1 MIELNNIND
10 PIMEAEDMQ
19 RLVKLK
25 NLITEKDLEAV
36 LIYMP
41 VNRRYFSGFT
51 GSAGYALIFRDK
63 NYFLSDF
70 RYIQQSQKQC
80 EGFEIITI
88 SIENTLS
95 KILASF
101 NITKLG
107 IEDNFMDVAAYLKLK
122 QDIPDIEMT
131 GIGKDLIMI
140 RAVKDEKE
148 LEYISKAADIAD
160 SAFSDILN
168 FIRPGVSEIEIADRL
183 EAFMKGKGASGISFD
198 TIVASGVRSSLPHGV
213 ASDKLIED
221 GDFLTLDFGCI
232 YNGYCSDMT
241 RTIVVGKASDKQKKI
256 YSIVLEAQLKALEL
270 VKPGEICKNIDSA
283 ARNVIA
289 DSGYSDYFGHGL
301 GHGVGLEVHE
311 LPVLNPL
318 GEIRLQENMVIT
330 DEPGIYIPDF
340 GGVRIEDLV
349 VVKQNGPVILSKSSK
364 ELIEL

>member
-1 MIELNNIND
+1 
-10 PIMEAEDMQ
+10 MQ
-19 RLVKLK
+19 RLEKLK
-25 NLITEKDLEAV
+25 KLIREKELDAI

-51 GSAGYALIFRDK
+51 GSAGYALIFQER

-80 EGFEIITI
+80 EGFEIVTMT
-88 SIENTLS
+88 IENTLS

-101 NITKLG
+101 NIKKLG

-122 QDIPDIEMT
+122 QDIAGIEMT
-131 GIGKDLIMI
+131 GIGQDLTMI

-148 LEYISKAADIAD
+148 LEYIAKAAEIAD
-160 SAFSDILN
+160 SAFTDILN
-168 FIRPGVSEIEIADRL
+168 HIKPGVTEKEIADRL
-183 EAFMKGKGASGISFD
+183 ESFMKSKGASGLSFD
-198 TIVASGVRSSLPHGV
+198 SIVASGVRSSLPHGV
-213 ASDKLIED
+213 ASDKQIED

-270 VKPGEICKNIDSA
+270 VKPGEICKDIDAA
-283 ARNVIA
+283 ARNIIA
-289 DSGYSDYFGHGL
+289 ENGYADYFGHGL
-301 GHGVGLEVHE
+301 GHGVGLQVHE

-318 GEIRLQENMVIT
+318 GDIRLQENMVIT

-340 GGVRIEDLV
+340 GGVRIEDLI
-349 VVKQNGPVILSKSSK
+349 VVKQNGPVILSRSSK

>member
-1 MIELNNIND
+1 
-10 PIMEAEDMQ
+10 MQ
-19 RLVKLK
+19 RLEKLK
-25 NLITEKDLEAV
+25 KLIREKELDAI

-51 GSAGYALIFRDK
+51 GSAGYALIFQER
-63 NYFLSDF
+63 NCFLSDF

-80 EGFEIITI
+80 EGFEIVTMT
-88 SIENTLS
+88 IENTLS

-122 QDIPDIEMT
+122 QDIAGIEMT
-131 GIGKDLIMI
+131 GIGQDLTMI

-148 LEYISKAADIAD
+148 LEYIAKAAEIAD
-160 SAFSDILN
+160 SAFTDILN
-168 FIRPGVSEIEIADRL
+168 HIKPGVTEKEIADRL
-183 EAFMKGKGASGISFD
+183 ESFMKSKGASGLSFD
-198 TIVASGVRSSLPHGV
+198 SIVASGVRSSLPHGV
-213 ASDKLIED
+213 ASDKQIED

-270 VKPGEICKNIDSA
+270 VKPGEICKDIDAA
-283 ARNVIA
+283 ARNIIA
-289 DSGYSDYFGHGL
+289 ENGYADYFGHGL
-301 GHGVGLEVHE
+301 GHGVGLQVHE

-318 GEIRLQENMVIT
+318 GDIRLQENMVIT

-340 GGVRIEDLV
+340 GGVRIEDLI
-349 VVKQNGPVILSKSSK
+349 VVKQNGPVILSRSSK

>member
-1 MIELNNIND
+1 
-10 PIMEAEDMQ
+10 MQ
-19 RLVKLK
+19 RLEKLK
-25 NLITEKDLEAV
+25 KLIREKELDAI

-51 GSAGYALIFRDK
+51 GSAGYALIFQER

-80 EGFEIITI
+80 EGFEIVTMT
-88 SIENTLS
+88 IENTLS

-122 QDIPDIEMT
+122 QDIAGIEMT
-131 GIGKDLIMI
+131 GIGQDLTMI

-148 LEYISKAADIAD
+148 LEYIAKAAEIAD
-160 SAFSDILN
+160 SAFTDILN
-168 FIRPGVSEIEIADRL
+168 YIKPGVTEKEIADRL
-183 EAFMKGKGASGISFD
+183 ESFMKSKGASGLSFD
-198 TIVASGVRSSLPHGV
+198 SIVASGVRSSLPHGV
-213 ASDKLIED
+213 ASDKQIED

-270 VKPGEICKNIDSA
+270 VKPGEICKDIDAA
-283 ARNVIA
+283 ARNIIA
-289 DSGYSDYFGHGL
+289 ENGYADYFGHGL
-301 GHGVGLEVHE
+301 GHGVGLQVHE

-318 GEIRLQENMVIT
+318 GDIRLQENMVIT

-340 GGVRIEDLV
+340 GGVRIEDLI
-349 VVKQNGPVILSKSSK
+349 VVKQNGPVILSRSSK

>member
-1 MIELNNIND
+1 
-10 PIMEAEDMQ
+10 MQ
-19 RLVKLK
+19 RIEKLK
-25 NLITEKDLEAV
+25 NLITEKNLQAI

-41 VNRRYFSGFT
+41 VNRRYFTGFT
-51 GSAGYALIFRDK
+51 GSAGYALVSKDK

-70 RYIQQSQKQC
+70 RYIQQAQNQC
-80 EGFEIITI
+80 EGFEIITV

-122 QDIPDIEMT
+122 KEIPDIEMT
-131 GIGKDLIMI
+131 GVGQDLIMI

-148 LEYISKAADIAD
+148 LEYIAKAAEIAD
-160 SAFSDILN
+160 LAFSDILG
-168 FIRPGVSEIEIADRL
+168 FIKPGVREVEIADRL
-183 EAFMKGKGASGISFD
+183 ESFMKSKGASGLSFD
-198 TIVASGVRSSLPHGV
+198 SIVASGLRSSLPHGV
-213 ASDKLIED
+213 ASDKQIED

-241 RTIVVGKASDKQKKI
+241 RTIVVGKASERQKKI

-270 VKPGEICKNIDSA
+270 VKPGEICKNIDAA
-283 ARNVIA
+283 ARKIIA
-289 DSGYSDYFGHGL
+289 DNGYSDYFGHGL

-340 GGVRIEDLV
+340 GGVRIEDLI
-349 VVKQNGPVILSKSSK
+349 VVKQNGPEILSKSSK
-364 ELIEL
+364 DLIEL

>member
-1 MIELNNIND
+1 
-10 PIMEAEDMQ
+10 MQ
-19 RLVKLK
+19 RLEKLK
-25 NLITEKDLEAV
+25 KLIREKELDAI

-51 GSAGYALIFRDK
+51 GSAGYALIFQER

-80 EGFEIITI
+80 EGFEIVTMT
-88 SIENTLS
+88 IENTLS

-122 QDIPDIEMT
+122 QDIAGIEMR
-131 GIGKDLIMI
+131 GIGQDLTMI

-148 LEYISKAADIAD
+148 LEYIAKAAEIAD
-160 SAFSDILN
+160 SAFTDILN
-168 FIRPGVSEIEIADRL
+168 HIKPGVTEKEIADRL
-183 EAFMKGKGASGISFD
+183 ESFMKSKGASGLSFD
-198 TIVASGVRSSLPHGV
+198 SIVASGVRSSLPHGV
-213 ASDKLIED
+213 ASDKQIED

-270 VKPGEICKNIDSA
+270 VKPGEICKDIDAA
-283 ARNVIA
+283 ARNIIA
-289 DSGYSDYFGHGL
+289 ENGYADYFGHGL
-301 GHGVGLEVHE
+301 GHGVGLQVHE

-318 GEIRLQENMVIT
+318 GDIRLQENMVIT

-340 GGVRIEDLV
+340 GGVRIEDLI
-349 VVKQNGPVILSKSSK
+349 VVKQNGPVILSRSSK

>member
-1 MIELNNIND
+1 
-10 PIMEAEDMQ
+10 MQ
-19 RLVKLK
+19 RLEKLK
-25 NLITEKDLEAV
+25 KLIREKELDAI

-51 GSAGYALIFRDK
+51 GSAGYALIFQER

-80 EGFEIITI
+80 EGFEIVTMT
-88 SIENTLS
+88 IENTLS

-122 QDIPDIEMT
+122 QDIAGIEMT
-131 GIGKDLIMI
+131 GIGQDLTMI

-148 LEYISKAADIAD
+148 LEYIAKAAEIAD
-160 SAFSDILN
+160 SAFTDILN
-168 FIRPGVSEIEIADRL
+168 HIKPGVTEKEIADRL
-183 EAFMKGKGASGISFD
+183 ESFMKSKGASGLSFD
-198 TIVASGVRSSLPHGV
+198 SIVASGVRSSLPHGV
-213 ASDKLIED
+213 ASDKQIED

-270 VKPGEICKNIDSA
+270 VKPGEICKDIDAA
-283 ARNVIA
+283 ARNIIA
-289 DSGYSDYFGHGL
+289 ENGYADYFGHGL
-301 GHGVGLEVHE
+301 GHGVGLQVHE

-318 GEIRLQENMVIT
+318 GDIRLQENMVIT

-340 GGVRIEDLV
+340 GGVRIEDLI
-349 VVKQNGPVILSKSSK
+349 VVKQNGPVILSRSSK

>member
-1 MIELNNIND
+1 
-10 PIMEAEDMQ
+10 MQ
-19 RLVKLK
+19 RLEKLK
-25 NLITEKDLEAV
+25 KLIREKELDAI

-51 GSAGYALIFRDK
+51 GSAGYALIFQER

-80 EGFEIITI
+80 EGFEIVTMT
-88 SIENTLS
+88 IENTLS

-122 QDIPDIEMT
+122 QDIAGIEMT
-131 GIGKDLIMI
+131 GIGQDLTMI

-148 LEYISKAADIAD
+148 LEYIAKAAEIAD
-160 SAFSDILN
+160 SAFTDILN
-168 FIRPGVSEIEIADRL
+168 HIKPGVTEKEIADRL
-183 EAFMKGKGASGISFD
+183 ESFMKSKGASGLSFD
-198 TIVASGVRSSLPHGV
+198 SIVASGVRSSLPHGV
-213 ASDKLIED
+213 ASDKQIED

-270 VKPGEICKNIDSA
+270 VKPGEICKDIDA
-283 ARNVIA
+283 EARNIIA
-289 DSGYSDYFGHGL
+289 ENGYADYFGHGL
-301 GHGVGLEVHE
+301 GHGVGLQVHE

-318 GEIRLQENMVIT
+318 GDIRLQENMVIT

-340 GGVRIEDLV
+340 GGVRIEDLI
-349 VVKQNGPVILSKSSK
+349 VVKQNGPVILSRSSK

>member
-1 MIELNNIND
+1 
-10 PIMEAEDMQ
+10 MQ
-19 RLVKLK
+19 RLEKLK
-25 NLITEKDLEAV
+25 KLIRTKELDAI

-51 GSAGYALIFRDK
+51 GSAGYALIFQDR

-80 EGFEIITI
+80 EGFEIVTM

-122 QDIPDIEMT
+122 QEIAGIEMT
-131 GIGKDLIMI
+131 GIGQDLIMI

-148 LEYISKAADIAD
+148 LEYIAKAAEIAD
-160 SAFSDILN
+160 SAFTDILN
-168 FIRPGVSEIEIADRL
+168 HIKPGVTEKEIADRL
-183 EAFMKGKGASGISFD
+183 ESFMKSKGASGLSFD
-198 TIVASGVRSSLPHGV
+198 SIVASGVRSSLPHGV
-213 ASDKLIED
+213 ASDKQIED

-256 YSIVLEAQLKALEL
+256 YSIVLKAQLKALEL
-270 VKPGEICKNIDSA
+270 VKPGEICKDIDAA
-283 ARNVIA
+283 ARNIIA
-289 DSGYSDYFGHGL
+289 ENGYADYFGHGL
-301 GHGVGLEVHE
+301 GHGVGLQVHE

-318 GEIRLQENMVIT
+318 GDIRLQENMVIT

-340 GGVRIEDLV
+340 GGVRIEDLI
-349 VVKQNGPVILSKSSK
+349 VVKQNGPVILSRSSK